1 MIGLSWE
8 QVDVLWSCLV
18 CDFCC
23 SDEALDWFVQ
33 QARSKDLHAL
43 DVDTLKY
50 IFAEKVGF
58 NCQQGSEAAKMT
70 KGRRGSAR

>member
-1 MIGLSWE
+1 MDI
-8 QVDVLWSCLV
+8 LWSCLV
-18 CDFCC
+18 CDSCC

-50 IFAEKVGF
+50 IFAEKVCTHALIEIDKKVL
-58 NCQQGSEAAKMT
+58 N
-70 KGRRGSAR
+70 